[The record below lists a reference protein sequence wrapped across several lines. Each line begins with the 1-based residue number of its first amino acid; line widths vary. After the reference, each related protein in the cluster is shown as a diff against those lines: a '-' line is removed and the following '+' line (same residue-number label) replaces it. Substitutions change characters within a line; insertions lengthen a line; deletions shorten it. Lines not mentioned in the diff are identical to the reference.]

1 MAQHALDAD
10 DRVIYLDQQFVP
22 MNTAR
27 ISIFDYGYNYGM
39 GVYDVAR
46 VEQGRIYQLA
56 EHIARLLK
64 NAAQLNMSP
73 SESAEQ
79 LQQISERLVRETV
92 GPHESAIVYYQVSP
106 GHYGRR
112 SHRFPETTKPTVLV
126 YTQRLIPLSEQ
137 IYRTGLRVTLVSDD
151 RWDHCDMKTIALC
164 SNVMHFNRCL
174 AQGYDDFV
182 YVNKSTEHVLEMSSS
197 NLFVVGADNT
207 VRTPPLGHH
216 VLPGI
221 TRDTLLQVAARAG
234 IAIEETDISKTE
246 LLSAREVFVTAT
258 TKEIVPVRAVEEHCL
273 TPVPGPVTRK
283 LMFLLAQHLE
293 LALGVVH
300 PRRTLL
306 DELQH

>member
-1 MAQHALDAD
+1 
-10 DRVIYLDQQFVP
+10 
-22 MNTAR
+22 MNK
-27 ISIFDYGYNYGM
+27 Y
-39 GVYDVAR
+39 
-46 VEQGRIYQLA
+46 
-56 EHIARLLK
+56 
-64 NAAQLNMSP
+64 
-73 SESAEQ
+73 
-79 LQQISERLVRETV
+79 
-92 GPHESAIVYYQVSP
+92 
-106 GHYGRR
+106 
-112 SHRFPETTKPTVLV
+112 
-126 YTQRLIPLSEQ
+126 
-137 IYRTGLRVTLVSDD
+137 
-151 RWDHCDMKTIALC
+151 
-164 SNVMHFNRCL
+164 
-174 AQGYDDFV
+174 
-182 YVNKSTEHVLEMSSS
+182 TEHVLEMSSS

-283 LMFLLAQHLE
+283 LMFLFAQHLE